1 MHRIGMMHSK
11 PPRQGVGQQWDQSD
25 EVVEEDFVA
34 AVPGLSSG
42 ELVTVRMFRGL
53 QARAVGILTDIE
65 SSFNF

>member
-1 MHRIGMMHSK
+1 MMHSK
-11 PPRQGVGQQWDQSD
+11 PPRHVVGQQWDQSD

-42 ELVTVRMFRGL
+42 ELVTVRTFRGS

-65 SSFNF
+65 SSFNC